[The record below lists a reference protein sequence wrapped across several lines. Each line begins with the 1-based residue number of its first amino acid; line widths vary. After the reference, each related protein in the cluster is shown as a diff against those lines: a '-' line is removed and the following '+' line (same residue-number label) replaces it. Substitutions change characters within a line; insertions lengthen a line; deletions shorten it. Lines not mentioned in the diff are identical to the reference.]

1 MGERKGLAGKGTPG
15 RDLERAAD
23 RQAETTGGLN
33 LPGTDV
39 NREGTQ
45 GDWAAGDP
53 EAGASLSV
61 GEDYTAAPETVE
73 TYRIRPVLDT
83 SYLESLFDDLDFPA
97 SKEDVMQALE
107 RRGEEHPDSG
117 VDMHEV
123 VRDMQKGRFMNHAE
137 LIAAIRSEI
146 ASRAGR

>member
-1 MGERKGLAGKGTPG
+1 MAVRKGLSGRGTPG
-15 RDLERAAD
+15 RELEEAAD
-23 RQAETTGGLN
+23 LQAETTGGLN

-61 GEDYTAAPETVE
+61 GEDYIVAPEPVE

-83 SYLESLFDDLDFPA
+83 AYLESLFDDLDFPA

-117 VDMHEV
+117 VDMHAV
-123 VRDMQKGRFMNHAE
+123 VKDMGKSRFMNHAE
-137 LIAAIRSEI
+137 LIAAIRAEI

>member
-1 MGERKGLAGKGTPG
+1 MADRKGLAGKGTPG
-15 RDLERAAD
+15 RELEQAAD

-61 GEDYTAAPETVE
+61 GEDYSVGPEPVE
-73 TYRIRPVLDT
+73 AYRIRPVLDT
-83 SYLESLFDDLDFPA
+83 SYLESLFDDLEFPA
-97 SKEDVMQALE
+97 SKEDVSQALE

-123 VRDMQKGRFMNHAE
+123 VRGMDKSRFLNHAE
-137 LIAAIRSEI
+137 LIAAIRAEI
-146 ASRAGR
+146 ASRTGR